1 VKRDLDALRLSKERR
16 DMRRLLLVLVVVA
29 VCVTPATAASGPVH
43 VNGGGRGAVDGV
55 NAFSQFGFQ
64 VSQAVDG
71 TVRGHFNCLM
81 AGSSRFDP
89 FTLMAVRG
97 EVTSLSISAG
107 TATFEG
113 SGMLQT
119 GNQGKSPATFR
130 VVVTEGGPGVGTLQL
145 TAATVLGLVVLPT
158 EDVLTGHISV
168 G

>member
-1 VKRDLDALRLSKERR
+1 
-16 DMRRLLLVLVVVA
+16 MRRLLLVFVVLA
-29 VCVTPATAASGPVH
+29 VCVTPAIAASGPVH
-43 VNGGGRGAVDGV
+43 VNGGGRGTVDGM
-55 NAFSQFGFQ
+55 NAFSQFGFH
-64 VSQAVDG
+64 VSQAADG

-97 EVTSLSISAG
+97 EVTSLSVSGG

-113 SGMLQT
+113 SGMLQI

-145 TAATVLGLVVLPT
+145 TASTILGLVVLPT

>member
-1 VKRDLDALRLSKERR
+1 MK
-16 DMRRLLLVLVVVA
+16 RLLLVFVVVA
-29 VCVTPATAASGPVH
+29 ACATPATAANGPVH
-43 VNGGGRGAVDGV
+43 VNGGGRGTVDGV
-55 NAFSQFGFQ
+55 SAFSQFGFQ
-64 VSQAVDG
+64 VSQAADG

-97 EVTSLSISAG
+97 EVTGLSISGG

-130 VVVTEGGPGVGTLQL
+130 VVVTEGGPGAGTLQL
-145 TAATVLGLVVLPT
+145 TASTILGLVILPT

>member
-1 VKRDLDALRLSKERR
+1 MKRVVFV
-16 DMRRLLLVLVVVA
+16 LVLLA
-29 VCVTPATAASGPVH
+29 AALPPAASGDPPVH
-43 VNGGGRGAVDGV
+43 VNGGGRGTVDGV

-64 VSQAVDG
+64 VSQADG

-97 EVTSLSISAG
+97 EVTNLSISG
-107 TATFEG
+107 DTATFEG

-145 TAATVLGLVVLPT
+145 TASTILGLVVLPT

>member
-1 VKRDLDALRLSKERR
+1 
-16 DMRRLLLVLVVVA
+16 MRRLLLVFVLVA
-29 VCVTPATAASGPVH
+29 VCVTPAAANGPVH
-43 VNGGGRGAVDGV
+43 VNGGGRGTVDGV

-64 VSQAVDG
+64 VSQAADG
-71 TVRGHFNCLM
+71 SVRGHFNCLM

-97 EVTSLSISAG
+97 EVTNLSISG
-107 TATFEG
+107 SMATFEG

-145 TAATVLGLVVLPT
+145 TASTVLGLVVLPT

-168 G
+168 S

>member
-1 VKRDLDALRLSKERR
+1 MK
-16 DMRRLLLVLVVVA
+16 RLLLTFVVVVA
-29 VCVTPATAASGPVH
+29 CVTPAMAANGPVH
-43 VNGGGRGAVDGV
+43 VNGGGRGTVDDV

-64 VSQAVDG
+64 VSMAADG
-71 TVRGHFNCLM
+71 TARGHFNCLM

-89 FTLMAVRG
+89 FTLMGVRG
-97 EVTSLSISAG
+97 EVTSLSISG
-107 TATFEG
+107 STATFEG

-119 GNQGKSPATFR
+119 GSQGKSPATFR

-145 TAATVLGLVVLPT
+145 TAETVLGLVVLPT

>member
-1 VKRDLDALRLSKERR
+1 MK
-16 DMRRLLLVLVVVA
+16 RLLLVFVVA
-29 VCVTPATAASGPVH
+29 AVCLTPVAEAIASVH
-43 VNGGGRGAVDGV
+43 VNGGGRGTTDG
-55 NAFSQFGFQ
+55 ATPFSQFGFQ
-64 VSQAVDG
+64 VSKAADG

-97 EVTSLSISAG
+97 QVTRLSVSG
-107 TATFEG
+107 DTATFEG

-130 VVVTEGGPGVGTLQL
+130 VIVTDGGPGEGTLQL
-145 TAATVLGLVVLPT
+145 TLLTPFLFVLPT
-158 EDVLTGHISV
+158 EEVLNGHISV

>member
-1 VKRDLDALRLSKERR
+1 
-16 DMRRLLLVLVVVA
+16 MRRLLLVFVLAA
-29 VCVTPATAASGPVH
+29 VCVTPAAAANGPVH
-43 VNGGGRGAVDGV
+43 VNGGGRGTVDGV

-64 VSQAVDG
+64 VSQAADG
-71 TVRGHFNCLM
+71 SVRGHFNCLM

-97 EVTSLSISAG
+97 EVTNLSISG
-107 TATFEG
+107 GMATFEG

-119 GNQGKSPATFR
+119 GNQGKSSATFR

-145 TAATVLGLVVLPT
+145 TASTVLGLVVLPT

>member
-1 VKRDLDALRLSKERR
+1 
-16 DMRRLLLVLVVVA
+16 MRRLLLVFVLAVA
-29 VCVTPATAASGPVH
+29 SVAPATAGNGPVH
-43 VNGGGRGAVDGV
+43 VNGGGRGTVDGV
-55 NAFSQFGFQ
+55 TAFSQFGFQ
-64 VSQAVDG
+64 VSQAADG

-97 EVTSLSISAG
+97 EVTSLSITG
-107 TATFEG
+107 DTATFEG

-119 GNQGKSPATFR
+119 GNQGKSSATFT

-145 TAATVLGLVVLPT
+145 TASTVLGLVVLPT